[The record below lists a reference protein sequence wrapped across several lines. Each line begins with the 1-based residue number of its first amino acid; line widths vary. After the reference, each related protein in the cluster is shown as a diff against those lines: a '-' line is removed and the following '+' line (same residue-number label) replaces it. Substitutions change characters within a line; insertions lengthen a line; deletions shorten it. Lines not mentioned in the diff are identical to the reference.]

1 MKLPHEPSVSL
12 HILPPWFAYAALGA
26 LLFALLILYMIWR
39 ARQKRPDTSDNPPE
53 ASTTSA
59 KKGDGFTLVVNQIEA
74 EFLASHAYR
83 RGLHALA
90 AAIRTQIETNRHFD
104 AEEMTVTQI
113 RVRLDNQTI
122 NNLLR
127 DLRTQQFGE
136 SEPQQKD
143 FKKMC
148 SRAKR
153 TLGKSTK
160 KGSGT

>member
-1 MKLPHEPSVSL
+1 MKLPHDPSVSL
-12 HILPPWFAYAALGA
+12 HILPPWLPYAVLGA
-26 LLFALLILYMIWR
+26 LLFALLILFMVRR
-39 ARQKRPDTSDNPPE
+39 ARQKRPSSGDNPPE
-53 ASTTSA
+53 ASKTSA
-59 KKGDGFTLVVNQIEA
+59 KDGDGFSLIVNQIEA

-90 AAIRTQIETNRHFD
+90 AAIRTQVETNKHFD

-113 RVRLDNQTI
+113 RVKLDNKMI

-153 TLGKSTK
+153 TLGKSPK
-160 KGSGT
+160 KASGA